1 MAYDNRRRLEEYLR
15 EELRIVNMHLPYTR
29 KPLSKLLE
37 EDFPHVV
44 LRDGSLHYFKRKELR
59 LLAQILPSN
68 RWNELRLPILIEIA
82 PEYGEG
88 AAVIKDRV
96 EAEVVAKI
104 LGIELQVPL
113 VIYRPQVLLLRRK
126 LPTTTQ
132 YVFSLRLLAEG

>member
-1 MAYDNRRRLEEYLR
+1 MTYDNRHRLEEYLR

-104 LGIELQVPL
+104 LGIKVQVPL
-113 VIYRPQVLLLRRK
+113 IIYRPQVLLLRRK